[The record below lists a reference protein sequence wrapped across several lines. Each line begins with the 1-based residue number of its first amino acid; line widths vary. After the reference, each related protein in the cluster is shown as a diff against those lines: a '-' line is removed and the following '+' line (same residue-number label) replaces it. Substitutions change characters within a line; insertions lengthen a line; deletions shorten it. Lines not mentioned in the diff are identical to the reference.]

1 MTDEELQLIWWT
13 TLTYRKPTTSCY
25 LFVKIWNQLIQ
36 MLIFLQITIIIKIR
50 ITGMIFFSDVLVK
63 IENLSLLDAKK
74 IYINL

>member
-1 MTDEELQLIWWT
+1 
-13 TLTYRKPTTSCY
+13 
-25 LFVKIWNQLIQ
+25 